1 VGVVVAAV
9 LFLLGFQAMDN
20 MDKEVALSLC
30 RDCHPS
36 EADSYAATGMARA
49 LERLRADEFAGLRAM
64 SASSAGFLYAFEGH
78 GSSARVVETLEKP
91 AGVPARDSASLV
103 FAIGAGELD
112 RSYVAQHHGRL
123 WLAPLEVV
131 GHGAER
137 RAALAPSH
145 ALAPGARLTQPVT
158 HECLACHT
166 DDLPERTWPLNLAPN
181 DWQPSGISCAACHP
195 AVIEHV
201 HLRTAGSDEDLAA
214 DPFVRTASRR
224 QRMERCAACHLQG
237 DARIECEPGRTGP
250 PPGGVDL
257 LRTRAVFV
265 AREATSEI
273 GFVSHVQRLVLS
285 RCYLESAG
293 FADGGLACE
302 TCHDPHA
309 SVHEPHERGRVRAAC
324 QRCHE
329 TADGESRAR
338 ACAVPREERPAER
351 DCAACHLRR
360 TGVFDVAEVAIT
372 DHWIQRR
379 PPPPSAA
386 KPLRF
391 PESPSGDWRVFTWP
405 EQGPAEDEPG
415 LWMMALAHGGH
426 DARARTLLD
435 APPGPRAERLA
446 MYHHV
451 RGSLLERAGDP
462 ARARAAY
469 ERALE
474 LDPELVEAAINLGP
488 LHARLGDPAR
498 ARALLDGLLA
508 RHPLADGAYR
518 NRAVVRLN
526 TGDESGFRADLEAA
540 LRLLPDAGLAQTL
553 AKFAAQRGDAA
564 AAERWRAEARRL
576 DPR

>member
-1 VGVVVAAV
+1 MGVVVAAV

-237 DARIECEPGRTGP
+237 DARIECEPGLTGP

-309 SVHEPHERGRVRAAC
+309 SVHEPHSEDACARPASAAT
-324 QRCHE
+324 RRRM
-329 TADGESRAR
+329 ASRAR
-338 ACAVPREERPAER
+338 EPAPCRARSVRPSATAPPAT
-351 DCAACHLRR
+351 CAARASSMWPKWR
-360 TGVFDVAEVAIT
+360 SPITGS
-372 DHWIQRR
+372 
-379 PPPPSAA
+379 SA
-386 KPLRF
+386 
-391 PESPSGDWRVFTWP
+391 
-405 EQGPAEDEPG
+405 
-415 LWMMALAHGGH
+415 
-426 DARARTLLD
+426 
-435 APPGPRAERLA
+435 
-446 MYHHV
+446 
-451 RGSLLERAGDP
+451 
-462 ARARAAY
+462 
-469 ERALE
+469 
-474 LDPELVEAAINLGP
+474 
-488 LHARLGDPAR
+488 
-498 ARALLDGLLA
+498 
-508 RHPLADGAYR
+508 
-518 NRAVVRLN
+518 
-526 TGDESGFRADLEAA
+526 
-540 LRLLPDAGLAQTL
+540 
-553 AKFAAQRGDAA
+553 
-564 AAERWRAEARRL
+564 ARRL
-576 DPR
+576 RVRPNLCAFPSRRAATGVSSRGPSRGQPRTNPDCG